1 MSLEKLLKQKEEL
14 EAQIKQAELAQ
25 KNKVKLEKIV
35 VKLLQKHPAL
45 FFSDVATVEHNLDNA
60 MAVIAGNIS
69 NR

>member
-35 VKLLQKHPAL
+35 VRLLQKHPDL
-45 FFSDVATVEHNLDNA
+45 FYCEIASVEQHLDHA
-60 MAVIAGNIS
+60 MAAIAVNIS
-69 NR
+69 NH